1 MTRYLLVP
9 GRGIPLPG
17 HWMGRLA
24 EQPGYRWAPEPPGP
38 PYVPAERVEAL
49 RAAVDTDET
58 PAILVAHS
66 AGCLTVALWAARHS
80 GPVRG
85 ALLVTPPDIPPEWI
99 DVPRTPLPF
108 PSILVASRTD
118 PYSTMEHFRRAPATG
133 ARTSSTPVTS
143 GIWTA
148 PPGSGRGRT
157 ASGWWRGSTATDA
170 PPFTTSSELRKPPAY
185 HT

>member
-66 AGCLTVALWAARHS
+66 AGCLTVALWAAQHS
-80 GPVRG
+80 GPVNG
-85 ALLVTPPDIPPEWI
+85 ALLVTPPVVPPEWI
-99 DVPRTPLPF
+99 AVPRAPLPF

-118 PYSTMEHFRRAPATG
+118 PYSTMEQFRSYARDWGADLVDAGDVGHLDSATG
-133 ARTSSTPVTS
+133 FGPWPEGQRLVARLD
-143 GIWTA
+143 G
-148 PPGSGRGRT
+148 
-157 ASGWWRGSTATDA
+157 
-170 PPFTTSSELRKPPAY
+170 
-185 HT
+185 H